1 MQIMIWQAKSQKQ
14 TLITFYLRALK
25 DHACIHLTT
34 VWFVS
39 FNTFFYLG
47 HDKSKVAKNKNK
59 QQQQQQQQN
68 PELPT

>member
-1 MQIMIWQAKSQKQ
+1 MTSKKSE
-14 TLITFYLRALK
+14 TNVDNFYLRALK